1 MRPMMDSVDEKII
14 QLLQKNARISI
25 KDIASQ
31 VFLSSP
37 AVTARIERLEKI
49 GIIRGYHAQIDP
61 EALGYRIKA
70 FVNLEME
77 PSKKSEFYPYIETIP
92 NVIECNC
99 VTGDYAMLL
108 QVEFWNT
115 NELDHFVNELQRF
128 GKTKTQIVFST
139 SVEHR
144 NLPVRNPEE
153 KAAAFA

>member
-77 PSKKSEFYPYIETIP
+77 PSKKTEFYAYIENVP

-144 NLPVRNPEE
+144 NLPIRNPEE

>member
-1 MRPMMDSVDEKII
+1 MRPIMDSVDEKII
-14 QLLQKNARISI
+14 QLLHKNARTSI

-37 AVTARIERLEKI
+37 AVTARIDRLEKI

-77 PSKKSEFYPYIETIP
+77 PSKKTEFYAYVENVP

-144 NLPVRNPEE
+144 NLPIRNPEE

>member
-1 MRPMMDSVDEKII
+1 MRPIMDTVDEKII

-37 AVTARIERLEKI
+37 AVTARIDRLEKI
-49 GIIRGYHAQIDP
+49 GIIRGYHAQINP

-70 FVNLEME
+70 FVNLEMD
-77 PSKKSEFYPYIETIP
+77 PGKKTEFYPYIENIP

-99 VTGDYAMLL
+99 VTGDYAMLIE
-108 QVEFWNT
+108 VEFWNT

-144 NLPVRNPEE
+144 NLPVRNPKE